1 VNTRPVLLVLFV
13 ILGIGIVLA
22 SQVLNSQGIED
33 TVQWITN
40 YDEGIALAQIEG
52 SPVVIEFYADWCSRC
67 RDFEHEIWREP
78 AVIEL
83 VNDEFI
89 AIKLDVDVN
98 STLRNRYHVSS
109 LPTVVVLTSSGVEM
123 DRIGYATSSEFLEFL
138 TQMINQSH

>member
-1 VNTRPVLLVLFV
+1 MNTRPVLLVLFV
-13 ILGIGIVLA
+13 ILGVGIVLA

-33 TVQWITN
+33 TVQWMTN

-52 SPVVIEFYADWCSRC
+52 SPVIIDFYADWCSRC
-67 RDFEHEIWREP
+67 RDFEHETWQNP

-89 AIKLDVDVN
+89 CIKLDVDVN
-98 STLRNRYHVSS
+98 STLRNQYHVSS

-123 DRIGYATSSEFLEFL
+123 DRIGYVASSEFLEFL
-138 TQMINQSH
+138 TQMINQSS